1 MVSLAGD
8 GRDKDGHTVWTIP
21 NFVSVLRLVGL
32 VPLLWVA
39 WQGHRGVLVW
49 IMVALLVSDWVDGK
63 LAIILGQRTTLG
75 ARFDSAVDAA
85 MYAAIALSLWWL
97 EGEMILAYLGW
108 ILVAVGTW
116 LASVA
121 VAFHRFGR
129 MPSYHTWAAKAS
141 WLVVGGSAVH
151 VLLSGRATTIPW
163 ALGLVVATNVEAVG
177 VGLLLPEWKADVRSA
192 FRALRLRRKAEEG
205 EGDEGAKTDTTE
217 NRGDS

>member
-1 MVSLAGD
+1 MVSSGES
-8 GRDKDGHTVWTIP
+8 GHDEEVFTVWTVP
-21 NFVSVLRLVGL
+21 NFVSVLRLAGL
-32 VPLLWVA
+32 APLLWVA
-39 WQGHRGVLVW
+39 WQGHRGIFVW
-49 IMVALLVSDWVDGK
+49 ILVALLVSDWVDGK
-63 LAIILGQRTTLG
+63 LAILLGQRTTLG

-97 EGEMILAYLGW
+97 EGEMIRAHLVW

-141 WLVVGGSAVH
+141 WLMVGGSALH
-151 VLLSGRATTIPW
+151 VLLSGRATTVPW
-163 ALGLVVATNVEAVG
+163 ALGLVVATNVEAVV

-192 FRALRLRRKAEEG
+192 FRALRLRRKVEE
-205 EGDEGAKTDTTE
+205 DEGAGPGTTGK
-217 NRGDS
+217 RGDS